1 MPGGGA
7 HDAGRLLPQVEL
19 WTLIEYPNDPMATSM
34 NAAATGAPSR
44 SGWVVW
50 WPSVVMMLGT
60 LLSYVDRGSL
70 ALLSPMFLSATNMSA
85 QDYSW
90 CITAF
95 SFAYMFSAFAWG
107 SILDRI
113 GLRLGMAISLFI
125 WMVSS
130 ASHAVAGSF
139 LTFALARG
147 ALGVGEG
154 SIFPGGFR
162 TAVDSLPV
170 DKQARGIALAYS
182 GSSLGSIIA
191 PILLTPIAIRYG
203 WRVAFLVTP
212 ALALLW
218 LFTWLG
224 TVDPAKFPNRSRT
237 VQRLVFPSMRE
248 RRFWSLV
255 ASYALG
261 ALPVGAIIYMTPLYL
276 SRAFGLTPA
285 QLGWVLWIPPAGLE
299 AGYFFWGWVS
309 DRFERA
315 SPRPVWLITLM
326 ALLVLPLAAVHLF
339 NSATIALMLLT
350 SSLFASGGLVV
361 VTLRTGALAY
371 AHDQRSMAAGIASSS
386 FSAAVAMTLPI
397 CGHLFDQHQYTQAFA
412 LVSVLPIIGAVIWYL
427 LPVNAAESKRER

>member
-1 MPGGGA
+1 MKAAAVPVG
-7 HDAGRLLPQVEL
+7 AGRL
-19 WTLIEYPNDPMATSM
+19 I
-34 NAAATGAPSR
+34 
-44 SGWVVW
+44 W
-50 WPSVVMMLGT
+50 WPSIVMMLGT

-70 ALLSPMFLSATNMSA
+70 ALLSPMFLSATHMNA
-85 QDYSW
+85 QEYSW

-125 WMVSS
+125 WMISS

-139 LTFALARG
+139 LTFAAARG
-147 ALGVGEG
+147 ALGIGEG

-203 WRVAFLVTP
+203 WRIAFLVTP

-218 LFTWLG
+218 LATWLG
-224 TVDPAKFPNRSRT
+224 TVDPSQFPNRSRT
-237 VQRLVFPSMRE
+237 AQRLVFPNMRE

-255 ASYALG
+255 SSYALG

-285 QLGWVLWIPPAGLE
+285 QLGFVLWIPPAGLE

-315 SPRPVWLITLM
+315 SARPVWLIMLM

-339 NSATIALMLLT
+339 NSPTIALALLT

-371 AHDQRSMAAGIASSS
+371 AQDQRSMAAGIASSS
-386 FSAAVAMTLPI
+386 FSAAVALTLPI
-397 CGHLFDQHQYTQAFA
+397 CGRLFDLHRYSQAFA
-412 LVSVLPIIGAVIWYL
+412 LVAVLPIIGAVIWYL
-427 LPVNAAESKRER
+427 MPVKSAQSEMRAH